1 MYAIFET
8 GGKQHKVTQGE
19 IIRVEKLDAE
29 PGSEIVF
36 DNVMMVK
43 TDENTMIGKPYVE
56 NASVKAEIIEEG
68 KDKKIIVFKYKRKK
82 NYQRKQGHR
91 QRYTAIRITDIAVA

>member
-1 MYAIFET
+1 MYAVFET

-19 IIRVEKLDAE
+19 IIRVEKLDAD

-36 DNVMMVK
+36 AHVMMVK
-43 TDENTMIGKPYVE
+43 TDDNTMIGRPYVE
-56 NASVKAEIIEEG
+56 NASVKAEVIEQG
-68 KDKKIIVFKYKRKK
+68 KDKKVIVFKYKRKK
-82 NYQRKQGHR
+82 NYQRKKGHR

>member
-1 MYAIFET
+1 MYAVFET

-36 DNVMMVK
+36 DNVMLVK
-43 TDENTMIGKPYVE
+43 TDDNVMVGKPYVE
-56 NASVKAEIIEEG
+56 NASVKAEVIEDG
-68 KDKKIIVFKYKRKK
+68 KHKKIIVFKYKRKK
-82 NYQRKQGHR
+82 NYKRKQGHR
-91 QRYTAIRITDIAVA
+91 QQFTAIRITEIATA